1 MRSLH
6 TGVGERR
13 GTAGGMRVA
22 FVVGDGR
29 FNGSGRGGD
38 GGYDTAWGA
47 ECGAAGERERKRGGE
62 GWREMKREIERKRTA
77 EERLT

>member
-47 ECGAAGERERKRGGE
+47 ECGAAGEKE
-62 GWREMKREIERKRTA
+62 
-77 EERLT
+77 EERWRGMEGDEER